1 MPQERRSHKE
11 KERRKDKER
20 HERDKASSC
29 GFAECSMLVVLST
42 TFDWQREM
50 HTVCGRARS
59 VTPRPCRNWSESSRR
74 KRRRSNIA
82 LQGMH
87 PGMKPGALRCV
98 LSFFF
103 SLSLSLPHSF
113 CPLLRKGSMRFGT
126 YYIHDLIHM
135 YIHNIYMY
143 WYFKI
148 FFFCDLCRLRIIRPY
163 TRWEHRVLHMQA
175 LALVQQH
182 YLHFTS
188 WEAIPIYPHPADHYR
203 PPAA

>member
-103 SLSLSLPHSF
+103 SLSLSPSLLLPSF
-113 CPLLRKGSMRFGT
+113 KKRIDEIWHILYTWFDSYVYSQHIYVLILQDFFLLWFM
-126 YYIHDLIHM
+126 
-135 YIHNIYMY
+135 
-143 WYFKI
+143 
-148 FFFCDLCRLRIIRPY
+148 
-163 TRWEHRVLHMQA
+163 
-175 LALVQQH
+175 
-182 YLHFTS
+182 
-188 WEAIPIYPHPADHYR
+188 
-203 PPAA
+203 